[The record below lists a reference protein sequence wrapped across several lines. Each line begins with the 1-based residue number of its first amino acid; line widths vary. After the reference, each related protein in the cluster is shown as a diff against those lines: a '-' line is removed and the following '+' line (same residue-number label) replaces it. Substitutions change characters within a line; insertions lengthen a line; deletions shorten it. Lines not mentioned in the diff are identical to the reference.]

1 MRGKISLESSGE
13 YKVECE
19 FELGSATITAFKSL
33 LPEVEDALSE
43 RTSVSISLERGKI
56 KLNIS
61 ASDLTS
67 LRAALNTWLRLLKV
81 AFDMAKL
88 KHK

>member
-1 MRGKISLESSGE
+1 MGLDSELE
-13 YKVECE
+13 YKAECE
-19 FELGSATITAFKSL
+19 FDLGSAAEIAFKSL
-33 LPEVEDALSE
+33 LPEIEDALSE
-43 RTSVSISLERGKI
+43 RTSISIILENSKI

-81 AFDMAKL
+81 AWDMIKF
-88 KHK
+88 KHM

>member
-1 MRGKISLESSGE
+1 MGFNGEDLE

-19 FELGSATITAFKSL
+19 FDLDGATSIAFKSL
-33 LPEVEDALSE
+33 LPEIEDAVSE
-43 RTSVSISLERGKI
+43 RTSISISLENSKI
-56 KLNIS
+56 KLNIN

-81 AFDMAKL
+81 AWDMAKF